1 MGTKKSVYSVV
12 NYILSL
18 LCMAILGFLAWGVIQ
33 YCRGELIDFAL
44 FEIFGSF
51 SELSKGVVLLR
62 ILMLVGVIFFLLGS
76 LQVLLT
82 ALSMGRKDKYTE
94 LDYGHIVEF
103 NKFVLVLYALYMV
116 GLPIAA
122 IVILFF

>member
-1 MGTKKSVYSVV
+1 MGKKSVYSYV

-18 LCMAILGFLAWGVIQ
+18 LCMAILGLIAWVTIKFCQ
-33 YCRGELIDFAL
+33 GELIDFAL
-44 FEIFGSF
+44 FKIFGSY
-51 SELSKGVVLLR
+51 EKLSKGIVLFR
-62 ILMLVGVIFFLLGS
+62 ILFIDGVIFCLLTAF
-76 LQVLLT
+76 QVLLT

-116 GLPIAA
+116 GLPIAS
-122 IVILFF
+122 IVVLFF